1 MAKKLTDAANDHDQ
15 QLAQAVRT
23 SAQQIWQA
31 GLGAFFKAQQ
41 EESAGVATTGGGEQA
56 FQKLVEEGSVLQ
68 KRVRAS
74 DDEVPAEG
82 DADADADAD
91 ARDVKAA
98 GRSWD
103 KLEQVFEDR
112 VVRALGAIGVPSK
125 RDIDQLTAQIAQL
138 AEQVAQ
144 LQAQLAAPAEAP
156 ATGKKRP
163 A

>member
-41 EESAGVATTGGGEQA
+41 EESAGVAASGGGEQA

-82 DADADADAD
+82 DADADAD

>member
-1 MAKKLTDAANDHDQ
+1 MAKKLTDTVNDHDQ

-31 GLGAFFKAQQ
+31 GLGAFFKAQ
-41 EESAGVATTGGGEQA
+41 EEEHAAAGAGGERA

-68 KRVRAS
+68 KRVRAT
-74 DDEVPAEG
+74 DDEQPD
-82 DADADADAD
+82 DADAE
-91 ARDVKAA
+91 DVQAA

-125 RDIDQLTAQIAQL
+125 RDIDHLTAQIARL
-138 AEQVAQ
+138 SEQVAT
-144 LQAQLAAPAEAP
+144 LQAQVDGIADD
-156 ATGKKRP
+156 TR
-163 A
+163 